1 MVSGPFLPLKL
12 RTPYDDVTIDFH
24 FRLVARCMILTDLPP
39 WLINTIICVLTAATT
54 QVCKTHVLI
63 LTEKCLMTSSQCAL
77 VRILENLI

>member
-1 MVSGPFLPLKL
+1 MVSGLFLPLEL
-12 RTPYDDVTIDFH
+12 RTYPMTSQLIFH

-54 QVCKTHVLI
+54 QVSKTHVLI
-63 LTEKCLMTSSQCAL
+63 LTEEYLMTFSQCAL